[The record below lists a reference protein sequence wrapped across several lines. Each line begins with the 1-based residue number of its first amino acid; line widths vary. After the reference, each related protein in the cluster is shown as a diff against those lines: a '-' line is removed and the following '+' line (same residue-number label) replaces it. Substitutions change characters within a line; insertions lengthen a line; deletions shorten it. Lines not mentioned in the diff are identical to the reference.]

1 MIMKRDADA
10 HASGEPRQQ
19 DGGSRAKV
27 VLYTLLLAFAF
38 ITFLAACGMADDGD
52 SSAHLHGS
60 ETWEETASVTTLPS
74 FLKNHTQLTNDL
86 YSEVHNHMDLLSG
99 IPCYCGCMDGTEI
112 DEPHG
117 SLLRCY
123 WAEHPADDGSV
134 TWTDHSTGCG
144 ICKKEMEEVIALSK
158 QGKTLEEIVAY
169 INDNYK
175 PNLPAS

>member
-1 MIMKRDADA
+1 MYAF
-10 HASGEPRQQ
+10 
-19 DGGSRAKV
+19 
-27 VLYTLLLAFAF
+27 LLAFAF
-38 ITFLAACGMADDGD
+38 ITFLAACGMADNDD
-52 SSAHLHGS
+52 SGGHLHGS
-60 ETWEETASVTTLPS
+60 ETWEETASVTTMPS

-86 YSEVHNHMDLLSG
+86 YSEVHSHMHLLSG
-99 IPCYCGCMDGTEI
+99 MPCYCGCMEGTEV
-112 DEPHG
+112 DEPHD

-158 QGKTLEEIVAY
+158 QGKTQEEILAY
-169 INDNYK
+169 INENYK